1 MAEEV
6 LQKIEQQLT
15 CSICLEKYTDPKL
28 LQCNHVH
35 CKQCLVKL
43 VDRDQQGKLGLP
55 CPICREVTPI
65 PDNGVMGLK
74 PAFHINHLLE
84 IRDAIHNFPSAQA
97 SAESGSGT
105 ILPNSIG
112 CCPVHKDKVLELF
125 CETCKELVCYKCVT
139 KGGKHPS
146 HYYEEIIET
155 VEKCREL
162 EVRSQE
168 HEKYEEEIVSLL
180 KPMEKQV
187 EIVKGAQAKFE
198 SRCEEVANQQA
209 SIMEGVRNTFTK
221 LRDVLTARED
231 FLASY
236 LDQKTRNKL
245 KNLQVGKDH
254 VETTLAQLNSCL
266 LLMKG
271 SLQTPSSNKEEVIM
285 DTVRQAKELLAPF
298 PADLLEPKIEAD
310 MEFLASG
317 DRDIA
322 ALCEKHGQV
331 FESRSP
337 DPSNCYVTG
346 IMPRVMSMETRKAVL
361 HIVNYGGKPCDE
373 CLESPDCEMESQIT
387 GKRES
392 CSVVR
397 NGHGQYEISYKPSFK
412 GKHMLHVKVD
422 GQQVRESPLTL
433 EMKLPIQNLG
443 RPLLTIRKLK
453 LPTGIT
459 VNKEGQLLITESN
472 YAGGRVSVYSPG
484 GEKLQS
490 FAIKPL
496 DGMRGSAEGVAVD
509 EEGNILVADDENHCI
524 HKLTSEGQLLV
535 TVGKRGEK
543 SLQFRNPTDIVFSP
557 ISKKIYVTDKNNN
570 RVQVLN
576 TDFTFSSFF
585 DLNISNDKD
594 LLGECPYPCGIACD
608 SSGKVYVAANKYHCI
623 QIFTAKGEFLRNFE
637 VHGQKLRRPYGIAF
651 DASDRVYISDK
662 NQVHVFTCD
671 GYHVTSFGDSY
682 FSEPQ
687 GLVVVNDIVYVCD
700 DNSVVAY

>member
-84 IRDAIHNFPSAQA
+84 IRDAIHNFPNAQA

-105 ILPNSIG
+105 IVPNSIG

-139 KGGKHPS
+139 KGGKHLS

-310 MEFLASG
+310 MEFSASG

-322 ALCEKHGQV
+322 ALCEKYGQV

-346 IMPRVMSMETRKAVL
+346 IVTQVTSMEKRKAML
-361 HIVNYGGKPCDE
+361 HIVNYGGKPCDD
-373 CLESPDCEMESQIT
+373 CPESLDCEMESQIT

-397 NGHGQYEISYKPSFK
+397 NGHGRYEITYKPSFK
-412 GKHMLHVKVD
+412 GKHMLHLKVD
-422 GQQVRESPLTL
+422 GQQVRESPLTI
-433 EMKLPIQNLG
+433 EVKLPIQNLG
-443 RPLLTIRKLK
+443 TPLLTICKLNS
-453 LPTGIT
+453 PAGVT
-459 VNKEGQLLITESN
+459 VNKEGELLIAESSYS
-472 YAGGRVSVYSPG
+472 YAGHVSVYSRG
-484 GEKLQS
+484 GERLRS
-490 FAIKPL
+490 FAIEPL
-496 DGMRGSAEGVAVD
+496 DRSGGSAKGIAVD
-509 EEGNILVADDENHCI
+509 EEGNILVADGDNHCI

-543 SLQFRNPTDIVFSP
+543 PLQFRNPTDIVFNP
-557 ISKKIYVTDKNNN
+557 ISQKIYVTDRSNH
-570 RVQVLN
+570 RIQVLN
-576 TDFTFSSFF
+576 ADFTFSSFF
-585 DLNISNDKD
+585 DLNIDD
-594 LLGECPYPCGIACD
+594 PDEYADDPWPCGIACD
-608 SSGKVYVAANKYHCI
+608 SSGKVYVSVKNHYCV

-637 VHGQKLRRPYGIAF
+637 VRGQKLRRPYGIAF
-651 DASDRVYISDK
+651 DTSDRVYISDK

-682 FSEPQ
+682 FSELQ

-700 DNSVVAY
+700 DDCVVAY